1 MKVSKNHVVAVRFSD
16 LEYNFLQSLVDNH
29 NHDTISSVIRL
40 MVRERLLE
48 HERDLEDALRE
59 QDSFYGG

>member
-29 NHDTISSVIRL
+29 YHGTISSVIRL